1 VLNATVYALVE
12 SWARGKV
19 GRTGK
24 MGARS
29 AGKESLARWKE
40 RAGRP

>member
-12 SWARGKV
+12 SWARGKD
-19 GRTGK
+19 GR
-24 MGARS
+24 AQR